1 MNDTLCPHCG
11 QSVLPRTECTQDIP
25 RTQGPLLQTLA
36 HIENKGEKDAGGKQV
51 RRVKVV
57 RVIDFYRSSL

>member
-11 QSVLPRTECTQDIP
+11 QSTKTDGRTMIWPNTAAP
-25 RTQGPLLQTLA
+25 AAMRVA

-57 RVIDFYRSSL
+57 RVIDFYRRATC